1 MSEII
6 DLGDRNLAVEN
17 LGEMW
22 QDFAARLMPEAAIL
36 FKDAYNLISISL
48 PENGND
54 IQITNI
60 LIDESLETSDTIMHI
75 RKLLIDSIVDCL
87 QMMGII
93 IDYDYVS
100 PDSLKDLVHI
110 LDTIYTL
117 DGMDDLMQ
125 LVEILDDELIDAK
138 ERFIRVI
145 ERVEPD
151 YDLENF
157 PYMIKE
163 VSPNVTKGILIGLNI
178 LDNDDTE
185 YMEPTIKRR
194 VQANKEFLKET
205 LAWEH
210 ITKGGASTLSL
221 EVLMTLFVSDLGIKL
236 TEDKLDYFKQ
246 VLSLMLISDLTDGQI
261 KSQYFALLEE
271 VAENMDEIY
280 KAQTLLEKVKLDEQ
294 V

>member
-60 LIDESLETSDTIMHI
+60 LIDESLETSDTVMHI

-145 ERVEPD
+145 ERVEPN

-194 VQANKEFLKET
+194 VQANKEFLRET

-236 TEDKLDYFKQ
+236 TENKLDYFKQ

-261 KSQYFALLEE
+261 KSQYYALLEE
-271 VAENMDEIY
+271 VAENIDEIY

>member
-17 LGEMW
+17 LGDMW

-60 LIDESLETSDTIMHI
+60 LIDETLETSDTVMHI

-145 ERVEPD
+145 ERVEPN

-194 VQANKEFLKET
+194 VQANKEFLRET

-236 TEDKLDYFKQ
+236 TENKLDYFKQ

-261 KSQYFALLEE
+261 KSQYYALLEE

>member
-17 LGEMW
+17 LGDMW

-60 LIDESLETSDTIMHI
+60 LIDESLETPDTVMHI

-110 LDTIYTL
+110 LDIIYTL

-125 LVEILDDELIDAK
+125 LVDILDDELIDAK

-194 VQANKEFLKET
+194 VQVNKEFLRET

-236 TEDKLDYFKQ
+236 TENKLDYFKQ

>member
-93 IDYDYVS
+93 IDYDYIS

-145 ERVEPD
+145 EKVEPD

-194 VQANKEFLKET
+194 VQTNKEFLKET
-205 LAWEH
+205 LGWEH
-210 ITKGGASTLSL
+210 IINGGASTLSL

-236 TEDKLDYFKQ
+236 TENKLDYFKN

-261 KSQYFALLEE
+261 KSQYFALVEE
-271 VAENMDEIY
+271 VAENMDEVY

>member
-60 LIDESLETSDTIMHI
+60 LIDESLETSDTVMHI

-145 ERVEPD
+145 ERVEPN

-194 VQANKEFLKET
+194 VQANKEFLRET

-236 TEDKLDYFKQ
+236 TENKLDYFKQ

-261 KSQYFALLEE
+261 KSQYYALLEE

>member
-60 LIDESLETSDTIMHI
+60 LIDESLETSDTIMHV
-75 RKLLIDSIVDCL
+75 RKLLINSIVDCL

-145 ERVEPD
+145 EKVEPD
-151 YDLENF
+151 YDLEKF

-194 VQANKEFLKET
+194 VKTNKEFLKET
-205 LAWEH
+205 LGWEH
-210 ITKGGASTLSL
+210 IINGGASTLSL

-236 TEDKLDYFKQ
+236 TENKLDYFKN

-261 KSQYFALLEE
+261 KSQYFALVEE
-271 VAENMDEIY
+271 VAENMDEVY

>member
-60 LIDESLETSDTIMHI
+60 LIDESLETSDTVMHI

-93 IDYDYVS
+93 IDYDYLS

-125 LVEILDDELIDAK
+125 LVDILDDELIDAK

-194 VQANKEFLKET
+194 VQANKEFLRET

-236 TEDKLDYFKQ
+236 TENKLDYFKQ

>member
-1 MSEII
+1 
-6 DLGDRNLAVEN
+6 
-17 LGEMW
+17 
-22 QDFAARLMPEAAIL
+22 
-36 FKDAYNLISISL
+36 
-48 PENGND
+48 
-54 IQITNI
+54 
-60 LIDESLETSDTIMHI
+60 
-75 RKLLIDSIVDCL
+75 
-87 QMMGII
+87 
-93 IDYDYVS
+93 
-100 PDSLKDLVHI
+100 
-110 LDTIYTL
+110 
-117 DGMDDLMQ
+117 
-125 LVEILDDELIDAK
+125 
-138 ERFIRVI
+138 
-145 ERVEPD
+145 
-151 YDLENF
+151 
-157 PYMIKE
+157 MIKE

-236 TEDKLDYFKQ
+236 TENKLDYFKQ

>member
-60 LIDESLETSDTIMHI
+60 LIDESLETSDTVMHI
-75 RKLLIDSIVDCL
+75 RKLLIGSIVDCL

-110 LDTIYTL
+110 LDTIYIL

-185 YMEPTIKRR
+185 YMEPAIKRR

>member
-17 LGEMW
+17 LGEMR

-145 ERVEPD
+145 ERVEPN

-194 VQANKEFLKET
+194 VQANKEFLRET

-236 TEDKLDYFKQ
+236 TENKLDYFKQ

>member
-60 LIDESLETSDTIMHI
+60 LIDESLETSDTVMHI

-205 LAWEH
+205 LGWEH
-210 ITKGGASTLSL
+210 IIKGGASTLSL

-236 TEDKLDYFKQ
+236 TENKLDYFKN

-261 KSQYFALLEE
+261 KSQYFALVEE
-271 VAENMDEIY
+271 VAENMDEVY

>member
-87 QMMGII
+87 QMMGIV

-110 LDTIYTL
+110 LDGIYTL

-145 ERVEPD
+145 EKVEPD

-194 VQANKEFLKET
+194 VQTNKEFLKET
-205 LAWEH
+205 LGWEH
-210 ITKGGASTLSL
+210 IINGGASTLSL

-236 TEDKLDYFKQ
+236 TGNKLDYFKN

-261 KSQYFALLEE
+261 KSQYFALVEE
-271 VAENMDEIY
+271 VAENMDEVY

>member
-17 LGEMW
+17 LGNMW

-60 LIDESLETSDTIMHI
+60 LIDESLETPDTVMHI

-194 VQANKEFLKET
+194 VQANKEFLRET

-236 TEDKLDYFKQ
+236 TENKLDYFKQ

>member
-60 LIDESLETSDTIMHI
+60 LIDESLETSDTAMHI

-236 TEDKLDYFKQ
+236 TENKLDYFKQ

>member
-17 LGEMW
+17 LGDMW

-145 ERVEPD
+145 ERIEPD

-236 TEDKLDYFKQ
+236 TENKLEYFKQ
-246 VLSLMLISDLTDGQI
+246 ILSLMLISDLTDGQI

>member
-17 LGEMW
+17 LGDMW

-60 LIDESLETSDTIMHI
+60 LIDESLETPDTVMHI

-145 ERVEPD
+145 ERVEPN

-194 VQANKEFLKET
+194 VQANKEFLRET

-236 TEDKLDYFKQ
+236 TENKLDYFKQ

>member
-17 LGEMW
+17 LGDMW
-22 QDFAARLMPEAAIL
+22 QDFAARLMPGAAIL

-60 LIDESLETSDTIMHI
+60 LIDESLETSDTVMHI

-125 LVEILDDELIDAK
+125 LVDILDDELIDAK

-145 ERVEPD
+145 ERVEPN

-236 TEDKLDYFKQ
+236 TENKLDYFKQ

>member
-93 IDYDYVS
+93 IDYDYIS

-145 ERVEPD
+145 EKVEPD

-194 VQANKEFLKET
+194 VQTNKEFLKET
-205 LAWEH
+205 LGWEH
-210 ITKGGASTLSL
+210 IINGGASTLSL

-236 TEDKLDYFKQ
+236 TENKLDYFKN

-261 KSQYFALLEE
+261 KSQYFALVEE
-271 VAENMDEIY
+271 AAENMDEVY

>member
-17 LGEMW
+17 LGDMW

-60 LIDESLETSDTIMHI
+60 LIDESLETSDTVMHI

-93 IDYDYVS
+93 IDYDYIS

-145 ERVEPD
+145 ERVEPN

-194 VQANKEFLKET
+194 VQVNKEFLRET

-236 TEDKLDYFKQ
+236 TENKLDYFKQ

-261 KSQYFALLEE
+261 KSQYYALLEE

>member
-17 LGEMW
+17 LGDMW

-60 LIDESLETSDTIMHI
+60 LIDESLETSDTVMYI

-145 ERVEPD
+145 ERVEPN

-194 VQANKEFLKET
+194 VQANKEFLRET

-236 TEDKLDYFKQ
+236 TENKLDYFKQ

>member
-17 LGEMW
+17 LGDMW

-60 LIDESLETSDTIMHI
+60 LIDESLETSDTVMHI

-194 VQANKEFLKET
+194 VQANKEFLRET

-236 TEDKLDYFKQ
+236 TENKLDYFKQ

-261 KSQYFALLEE
+261 KSQYYALLEE

>member
-60 LIDESLETSDTIMHI
+60 LIDESLETSDTAMHI

>member
-145 ERVEPD
+145 EKVEPD

-194 VQANKEFLKET
+194 VQTNKEFLKET
-205 LAWEH
+205 LGWEH
-210 ITKGGASTLSL
+210 IINGGASTLSL

-236 TEDKLDYFKQ
+236 TENKLDYFKN

-261 KSQYFALLEE
+261 KSQYFALVEE
-271 VAENMDEIY
+271 VAENMDEVY

>member
-145 ERVEPD
+145 EKVEPD

-194 VQANKEFLKET
+194 VQTNKEFLKET
-205 LAWEH
+205 LGWEH
-210 ITKGGASTLSL
+210 IVNGGASTLSL

-236 TEDKLDYFKQ
+236 TENKLDYFKN

-261 KSQYFALLEE
+261 KSQYFALVEE
-271 VAENMDEIY
+271 VAENMDEVY

>member
-17 LGEMW
+17 LGDMW

-60 LIDESLETSDTIMHI
+60 LIDESLETSDTVMHI

-100 PDSLKDLVHI
+100 PDILKDLVHI

-125 LVEILDDELIDAK
+125 LVDILDDELIDAK

-236 TEDKLDYFKQ
+236 TENKLDYFKQ

>member
-145 ERVEPD
+145 EKVEPD

-185 YMEPTIKRR
+185 YMEPAIKRR
-194 VQANKEFLKET
+194 VQTNKEFLKET
-205 LAWEH
+205 LGWEH
-210 ITKGGASTLSL
+210 IINGGASTLSL

-236 TEDKLDYFKQ
+236 TGNKLDYFKN

-261 KSQYFALLEE
+261 KSQYFALVEE
-271 VAENMDEIY
+271 VAENMDEVY

>member
-17 LGEMW
+17 LGDMW

-60 LIDESLETSDTIMHI
+60 LIDESLETSDTVMHI

-110 LDTIYTL
+110 LDIIYTL

-145 ERVEPD
+145 ERVEPN

-236 TEDKLDYFKQ
+236 TENKLDYFKQ

>member
-17 LGEMW
+17 LGDMW

-60 LIDESLETSDTIMHI
+60 LIDETLETSDTVMHI

-145 ERVEPD
+145 EKVEPD

-163 VSPNVTKGILIGLNI
+163 VSPNVTKGILISLNI

-194 VQANKEFLKET
+194 VQTNKEFLKET
-205 LAWEH
+205 LGWEH
-210 ITKGGASTLSL
+210 IINGGASTLSL

-236 TEDKLDYFKQ
+236 TENKLDYFKN

-261 KSQYFALLEE
+261 KSQYFALVEE
-271 VAENMDEIY
+271 VSENMDEVY

>member
-93 IDYDYVS
+93 IDYDYIS

-110 LDTIYTL
+110 LDSIYTL

-145 ERVEPD
+145 EKVEPD

-194 VQANKEFLKET
+194 VQTNKEFLKET
-205 LAWEH
+205 LGWEH
-210 ITKGGASTLSL
+210 IINGGASTLSL

-236 TEDKLDYFKQ
+236 TENKLDYFKN

-261 KSQYFALLEE
+261 KSQYFALVEE
-271 VAENMDEIY
+271 VAENMDEVY

>member
-145 ERVEPD
+145 EKVEPD

-194 VQANKEFLKET
+194 VQTNKEFLKET
-205 LAWEH
+205 LGWEH
-210 ITKGGASTLSL
+210 IINGGASTLSL

-236 TEDKLDYFKQ
+236 TGNKLDYFKN

-261 KSQYFALLEE
+261 KSQYFALVEE
-271 VAENMDEIY
+271 VSENMDEVY

>member
-93 IDYDYVS
+93 IDYDYIS

-145 ERVEPD
+145 EKVDPD

-185 YMEPTIKRR
+185 YMEPAIKRR
-194 VQANKEFLKET
+194 VQTNKEFLKET
-205 LAWEH
+205 LGWEH
-210 ITKGGASTLSL
+210 IINGGASTLSL

-236 TEDKLDYFKQ
+236 TENKLDYFKN

-261 KSQYFALLEE
+261 KSQYFALVEE
-271 VAENMDEIY
+271 VAENMDEVY
-280 KAQTLLEKVKLDEQ
+280 KAQTLLEKVKIDEQ

>member
-93 IDYDYVS
+93 IDYDYIS

-145 ERVEPD
+145 EKVEPD

-194 VQANKEFLKET
+194 VQTNKEFLKET
-205 LAWEH
+205 LGWEH
-210 ITKGGASTLSL
+210 IINGGASTLSL

-236 TEDKLDYFKQ
+236 TENKLDYFKN

-261 KSQYFALLEE
+261 KSQYFALVEE
-271 VAENMDEIY
+271 VAENMDGVY

>member
-60 LIDESLETSDTIMHI
+60 LIDESLETSDTVMHI

-145 ERVEPD
+145 ERVEPN

-236 TEDKLDYFKQ
+236 TENKLDYFKQ

-261 KSQYFALLEE
+261 KSQYYALLEE
-271 VAENMDEIY
+271 VAENIDEIY

>member
-17 LGEMW
+17 LGDMW

-60 LIDESLETSDTIMHI
+60 LIDESLETSDTVMHI

-145 ERVEPD
+145 ERVEPN

-236 TEDKLDYFKQ
+236 TENKLDYFKQ

-261 KSQYFALLEE
+261 KSQYYALLEE

>member
-60 LIDESLETSDTIMHI
+60 LIDESLETSDTVMHI

-125 LVEILDDELIDAK
+125 LVDILDDELIDAK

-157 PYMIKE
+157 PYMIKG

-185 YMEPTIKRR
+185 YMEPAIKRR

-236 TEDKLDYFKQ
+236 TENKLDYFKQ

>member
-17 LGEMW
+17 LGEMC
-22 QDFAARLMPEAAIL
+22 QDFAAMLMTEAAIL

-60 LIDESLETSDTIMHI
+60 LIDESLETSDTVMHI

-145 ERVEPD
+145 ERVEPN

-194 VQANKEFLKET
+194 VQANKEFLRET

-236 TEDKLDYFKQ
+236 TENKLDYFKQ

-261 KSQYFALLEE
+261 KSQYYALLEE

>member
-100 PDSLKDLVHI
+100 PDSLKDLVHT

-145 ERVEPD
+145 EKVEPD

-194 VQANKEFLKET
+194 VQTNKEFLKET
-205 LAWEH
+205 LGWEH
-210 ITKGGASTLSL
+210 IINGGASTLSL

-236 TEDKLDYFKQ
+236 TGNKLDYFKN

-261 KSQYFALLEE
+261 KSQYFALVEE
-271 VAENMDEIY
+271 VAENMDEVY

>member
-60 LIDESLETSDTIMHI
+60 LIDESLETSDTVMHI
-75 RKLLIDSIVDCL
+75 RKLLIDTIVDCL

>member
-17 LGEMW
+17 LGDMW

-60 LIDESLETSDTIMHI
+60 LIDESLETSDTVMHI

-125 LVEILDDELIDAK
+125 LVDILDDELIDAK
-138 ERFIRVI
+138 ERFIHVI

-194 VQANKEFLKET
+194 VQANKEFIKET

-236 TEDKLDYFKQ
+236 TENKLDYFKQ

>member
-17 LGEMW
+17 LGDMW

-60 LIDESLETSDTIMHI
+60 LIDETLETSDTVMHI

-117 DGMDDLMQ
+117 DGLDDLMQ
-125 LVEILDDELIDAK
+125 LVEILDDELIDAALGLTIMEA
-138 ERFIRVI
+138 ERAFARAYI
-145 ERVEPD
+145 EDGELTASQIPII
-151 YDLENF
+151 
-157 PYMIKE
+157 IKE
-163 VSPNVTKGILIGLNI
+163 KESIIKKSGFEKSEMLAIGDEI
-178 LDNDDTE
+178 RD
-185 YMEPTIKRR
+185 I
-194 VQANKEFLKET
+194 VAANKVEIPF
-205 LAWEH
+205 
-210 ITKGGASTLSL
+210 GAVSWGFSSIEALQQHSPSHTFTEMHQIL
-221 EVLMTLFVSDLGIKL
+221 EAV
-236 TEDKLDYFKQ
+236 E
-246 VLSLMLISDLTDGQI
+246 
-261 KSQYFALLEE
+261 A
-271 VAENMDEIY
+271 
-280 KAQTLLEKVKLDEQ
+280 
-294 V
+294 